1 MENKIKYKFLI
12 NNMKNIIITEEKNF
26 GNTYNFCLQKEDIIS
41 YNEFAVNKITNKY
54 ITNVEYMQ
62 TSCQKITYLGT
73 NMAENEGKRHYFLIK
88 LDKPYKDLF
97 LRKVN
102 YLPVYISTGKNTGNI
117 CKEKK
122 CIIPFF
128 GVTTSL
134 QNNDVTVLL
143 LKSDFIKAFKHTK
156 NFNVV
161 KKFYTSENEH
171 EFKKKISKYFDE
183 EFNEKEMNEYKKKVG
198 SIFLIDIIINNKQEI
213 LEMVEEIEKGTTQIK
228 EIKYLHYLNYLIGK
242 NNFLG
247 LRLQKFMKTIDIHK
261 WFQTFD
267 KILMTKKEIAK
278 KKSMLESPLLE
289 SIVRTIEILQ
299 S

>member
-1 MENKIKYKFLI
+1 MQKIEYKFLLDT
-12 NNMKNIIITEEKNF
+12 MDKIILSQEKIID
-26 GNTYNFCLQKEDIIS
+26 NTYNFCLQKKDIIN
-41 YNEFAVNKITNKY
+41 YKGFAVNKLTNKY
-54 ITNVEYMQ
+54 ITNIEYIPK
-62 TSCQKITYLGT
+62 SCPKITYLGT
-73 NMAENEGKRHYFLIK
+73 NIAENEGKRHYFLIK
-88 LDKPYKDLF
+88 LDKPYKNLLERD
-97 LRKVN
+97 VN
-102 YLPVYISTGKNTGNI
+102 YLPVYISTGANTGNI
-117 CKEKK
+117 CKKKK

-134 QNNDVTVLL
+134 QNNNVTVLL

-171 EFKKKISKYFDE
+171 KFKKKISKYFDE
-183 EFNEKEMNEYKKKVG
+183 EFKEKEMNEYKNKVG
-198 SIFLIDIIINNKQEI
+198 SIFFIDIIINNKQEI
-213 LEMVEEIEKGTTQIK
+213 LEMVEEIEKGRTETK

-247 LRLQKFMKTIDIHK
+247 LRLQNFTKTRDIHK
-261 WFQTFD
+261 WFRTFD
-267 KILMTKKEIAK
+267 KILITKKENAK
-278 KKSMLESPLLE
+278 KNSMLESPLLE